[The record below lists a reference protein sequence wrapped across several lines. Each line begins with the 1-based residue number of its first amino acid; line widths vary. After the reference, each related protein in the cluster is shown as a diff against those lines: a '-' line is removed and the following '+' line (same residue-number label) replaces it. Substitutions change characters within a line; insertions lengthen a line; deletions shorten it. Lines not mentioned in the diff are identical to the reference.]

1 MRARFLVPGGIAIA
15 AVAVAGLLVGT
26 PAALA
31 GSALAGSAHRGDPV
45 ASAAPRWQDESPV
58 PGPGVFSSLL
68 GAVSCTGPRTCL
80 TVGNLGSQAWS
91 GVFSRTWN
99 GLRWTTPVA
108 PLPHGDNIVTVSCA
122 TASACT
128 AVGSVPK
135 GPRNLTLAERWN
147 GSHWTVQN
155 TPSPVGAE
163 VSSLVSV
170 SCPTTTSCT
179 AVGQSADRFGLA
191 EHWNGRKWRIQ
202 STPSPA
208 GENNA
213 ALNDVSCSSAR
224 SCVAVG
230 TFIRSASYFGMYSE
244 IWNGRRWTAQV
255 IAEPE
260 GDKTGGLGSVSCSS
274 PTACTA
280 VGSQGGGGISFG
292 PLIERWNGKTWRQ
305 QLPDVPSGWSA
316 RARAIFLDSVSCAA
330 ARACTAIGGDGFANG
345 LVAETWN
352 GIRWRAQV
360 IHAPSGSR
368 DATLPSVSCSAPA
381 RCMAVG
387 DFSTRA
393 GTEFML
399 AEHYS

>member
-1 MRARFLVPGGIAIA
+1 MRTRFLVLGGIAIT
-15 AVAVAGLLVGT
+15 AVAGSLAGT

-31 GSALAGSAHRGDPV
+31 GSPHRSDPI
-45 ASAAPRWQDESPV
+45 ASAAPRWRDESPA
-58 PGPGVFSSLL
+58 PGPGVFASQLD
-68 GAVSCTGPRTCL
+68 AVSCTGPRACV
-80 TVGNLGSQAWS
+80 TVGNLGSGAWS

-99 GLRWTTPVA
+99 GARWTTPVA
-108 PLPHGDNIVTVSCA
+108 RLPHGDSIVAASCA

-147 GSHWTVQN
+147 GSRWTVQN
-155 TPSPVGAE
+155 TPSPVGAD

-179 AVGQSADRFGLA
+179 AVGQSAGRFGLA
-191 EHWNGRKWRIQ
+191 EHWDGGNWKIQ
-202 STPSPA
+202 SAPSPA
-208 GENNA
+208 GERDV
-213 ALNDVSCSSAR
+213 ALNDVSCPSAR

-230 TFIRSASYFGMYSE
+230 TFVRSASFFGMYSE
-244 IWNGRRWTAQV
+244 IWNGTRWRAQV
-255 IAEPE
+255 IAEPK
-260 GDKTGGLGSVSCSS
+260 GDKTGGLRSVSCSS

-280 VGSQGGGGISFG
+280 VGSQGSGISFV
-292 PLIERWNGKTWRQ
+292 PLIERWNGKTWRE
-305 QLPDVPSGWSA
+305 QLPDIPAGWSA
-316 RARAIFLDSVSCAA
+316 RARDIFLNSVSCAS
-330 ARACTAIGGDGFANG
+330 ARACTAIGGNGFANG

-352 GIRWRAQV
+352 GIRWTAQV

-381 RCMAVG
+381 NCMAVG
-387 DFSTRA
+387 QFSTGG